1 MNDQS
6 KGLAGN
12 AQYNSLMKEVRKLR
26 GVQQKNVQLQQDNQ
40 KYWAD
45 LNKKDKDIIELK
57 AQIKTLEENQDSIDK
72 LKQDKRQLQD
82 KLKKTEKDV

>member
-82 KLKKTEKDV
+82 KLKKTEK